1 MKSAAKRARK
11 KSRACLAVK
20 ANPRSNWRPVSYKLG
35 AIDLNRCG
43 GLLNPPHLRFYLAE
57 REKEPAAEVVQDLR
71 PAGGDRGG
79 AAKKSLPPGEN
90 VKTRTRRGE
99 IAVSKQEK

>member
-43 GLLNPPHLRFYLAE
+43 GSMNRRYLGFHWPE
-57 REKEPAAEVVQDLR
+57 RENDLAVEFVQDLR
-71 PAGGDRGG
+71 QAGVDRGEAANDSFPAG
-79 AAKKSLPPGEN
+79 EMF
-90 VKTRTRRGE
+90 KTGTRVGE